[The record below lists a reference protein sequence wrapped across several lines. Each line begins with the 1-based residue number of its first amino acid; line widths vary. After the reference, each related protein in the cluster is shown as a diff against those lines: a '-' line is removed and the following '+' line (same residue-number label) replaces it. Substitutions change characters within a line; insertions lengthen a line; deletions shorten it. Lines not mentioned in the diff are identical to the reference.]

1 MAWGNIDHGVN
12 PARRINKLSLQST
25 LQVTAFLPI
34 YERRMQ
40 VHLWDLRGT
49 RADCGALHRGFQPSQ
64 SIVLAVRVKHVL
76 CDFNGTL
83 TRKYHSLLWDPK
95 SG

>member
-25 LQVTAFLPI
+25 LQVTALLPI

-49 RADCGALHRGFQPSQ
+49 RADRAAGLCFQPSQ